1 MHVPKLWQ
9 HSPVSRDA
17 AQQLES
23 QLRVSSFLA
32 NLLVQR
38 GIDCSGDAESFLNP
52 ALRGLTDPLLLTN
65 VEQAG
70 NRILHAIRENE
81 KIHILGDYDV
91 DGVTSTT
98 LLVGF
103 LKRCGSLPNF
113 VVPRRLEEGYGMSR
127 QVIERSISNETP
139 DLFIALDCGTNS
151 VSEVAH
157 LRSLGID
164 VIIIDHH
171 QSTQST
177 PADCILVNPHIHDAD
192 DNPCR
197 DLCMSVSCSSL
208 YTALS
213 KYYATKAMRKPT
225 RLN

>member
-23 QLRVSSFLA
+23 QFRVSSFLA

-103 LKRCGSLPNF
+103 L
-113 VVPRRLEEGYGMSR
+113 
-127 QVIERSISNETP
+127 
-139 DLFIALDCGTNS
+139 
-151 VSEVAH
+151 
-157 LRSLGID
+157 
-164 VIIIDHH
+164 
-171 QSTQST
+171 
-177 PADCILVNPHIHDAD
+177 
-192 DNPCR
+192 
-197 DLCMSVSCSSL
+197 
-208 YTALS
+208 
-213 KYYATKAMRKPT
+213 
-225 RLN
+225 